1 MLVLI
6 VLFFYVVCYHS
17 RLVEVT
23 SRLDFL
29 WKQQAVKEL
38 GDISEMRQYN
48 TQLLKNIL
56 PDHVA
61 NYFLQEERKNDVSAF
76 SLVLPNYLLTY
87 LPLYLYLL
95 TTVPLPLPLPIPLPI
110 PDLQICGYYSG
121 SQTFVLDSGI
131 PISNFG
137 LRFVY

>member
-6 VLFFYVVCYHS
+6 FLFFYVVGYHS

-29 WKQQAVKEL
+29 WKQQAAKEL
-38 GDISEMRQYN
+38 TDISETRTYN

-61 NYFLQEERKNDVSAF
+61 TYFLAAESSERRADVSSTF
-76 SLVLPNYLLTY
+76 GFNTFLLQFI
-87 LPLYLYLL
+87 
-95 TTVPLPLPLPIPLPI
+95 TVPYIMLRYP
-110 PDLQICGYYSG
+110 YSILG
-121 SQTFVLDSGI
+121 VIFPS
-131 PISNFG
+131 
-137 LRFVY
+137 